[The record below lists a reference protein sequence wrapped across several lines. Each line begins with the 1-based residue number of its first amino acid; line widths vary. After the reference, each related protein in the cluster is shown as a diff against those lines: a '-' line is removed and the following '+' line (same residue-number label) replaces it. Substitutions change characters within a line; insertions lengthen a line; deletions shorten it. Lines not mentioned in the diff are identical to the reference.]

1 MPHFEYSWG
10 GGQEVKVLEVKCINT
25 KDENGSQPPQQ
36 NRVYDTS
43 GLMTAITAEL
53 NGRFNILE
61 KTIVASRGRNK
72 DNPSDRAPGNDVEQ
86 RLEPNSRGIAN
97 TLTSVQ
103 KDNMVLEKNY
113 IGGIYTEVSPNFQHG
128 VMNGMSRYLKA
139 RTHDAGVVE
148 NTKYKV
154 ETVTKI
160 RKLTPLECWRLMDF
174 TDEDF
179 HKAEAVNSNSQLY
192 KQAGNSIVRAV
203 LMGIFSQLNI
213 KGVQRPEQ
221 TSMDF

>member
-1 MPHFEYSWG
+1 MKVKQIGNLEKDKRWDNPQTGRVYGTDGLCPTLNTVGG
-10 GGQEVKVLEVKCINT
+10 GGQEVKV
-25 KDENGSQPPQQ
+25 
-36 NRVYDTS
+36 
-43 GLMTAITAEL
+43 
-53 NGRFNILE
+53 LE
-61 KTIVASRGRNK
+61 KTIVASRGRNR
-72 DNPSDRAPGNDVEQ
+72 DNPSDRTPGNDVEQ

-128 VMNGMSRYLKA
+128 VMNGMPRCLKA

-148 NTKYKV
+148 NTKHNA

-174 TDEDF
+174 TDRDF

-221 TSMDF
+221 TSTDL

>member
-1 MPHFEYSWG
+1 M
-10 GGQEVKVLEVKCINT
+10 
-25 KDENGSQPPQQ
+25 
-36 NRVYDTS
+36 
-43 GLMTAITAEL
+43 
-53 NGRFNILE
+53 E

-72 DNPSDRAPGNDVEQ
+72 DNPSDRTPGNDVEQ
-86 RLEPNSRGIAN
+86 RLESNSRGIAN

-103 KDNMVLEKNY
+103 KDNMVLEKTY
-113 IGGIYTEVSPNFQHG
+113 TGGIYTEVSPNFQHG
-128 VMNGMSRYLKA
+128 VMNGMPRCLKT

-160 RKLTPLECWRLMDF
+160 RKLTPLECWRLMGF

-179 HKAEAVNSNSQLY
+179 HKAETVNSNSQLY
-192 KQAGNSIVRAV
+192 KQAGNSIVKAV

-213 KGVQRPEQ
+213 KGVQRSEQ
-221 TSMDF
+221 TSMDL